1 MNVRRL
7 APVAWVALLSALI
20 VLFIASIALGSVRL
34 APHRILSVLLHADGG
49 DATARTIVWSVRLP
63 RTFTAIV
70 AGAAL
75 SVSGLL
81 MQTLFRNP
89 LADSSIL
96 GVSAGAS
103 LGVAVVVLGTSS
115 SIAVIGRYSG
125 ATAIHVT
132 IASAIGSSLVLA
144 LVLVITQRVESQVTV
159 LVAGLMVA
167 TIVGAGVSLLLYF
180 SSLDAARNFA
190 TWSLGSFR
198 GTTWDEVVLLA
209 VATSLGLTIAVALA
223 KNLDGLLLGDRYAMS
238 LGMNLRLVRTL
249 TIIAAALCTGATTAF
264 CGPIGFLGIAVPHLT
279 RGVLRHGR
287 HRVLVVGT
295 ALLGACLALICEIVA
310 QWPGDDRVLPINAI
324 TALLGGPIVLSVLL
338 RGRRMQ

>member
-1 MNVRRL
+1 M
-7 APVAWVALLSALI
+7 
-20 VLFIASIALGSVRL
+20 VLFLASIALGSVWL
-34 APHRILSVLLHADGG
+34 PPHRIISVLLHTNGG
-49 DATARTIVWSVRLP
+49 DETARTIVWSVRLP

-75 SVSGLL
+75 SVAGLL

-103 LGVAVVVLGTSS
+103 LGVAIVVLGTSS

-132 IASAIGSSLVLA
+132 VASAIGSSVVLA
-144 LVLVITQRVESQVTV
+144 LVLAITQRVESQVTV

-198 GTTWDEVVLLA
+198 GTTWDEVVLLTI
-209 VATSLGLTIAVALA
+209 ATALGLVIAVALA
-223 KNLDGLLLGDRYAMS
+223 KNLDGLLLGDRYAVS
-238 LGMNLRLVRTL
+238 LGMNLRVVRTL
-249 TIIAAALCTGATTAF
+249 RSWQRRCVLGPPLRSAGRSDSSASPCPIWPVACCVRVDIGCSCSAQRCWEHAWRCSVKSSRSGPVTIAF
-264 CGPIGFLGIAVPHLT
+264 SPSTPS
-279 RGVLRHGR
+279 LRCS
-287 HRVLVVGT
+287 
-295 ALLGACLALICEIVA
+295 A
-310 QWPGDDRVLPINAI
+310 DRWC
-324 TALLGGPIVLSVLL
+324 
-338 RGRRMQ
+338 